1 MVITFI
7 FMCSNHLFLI
17 YISSSS
23 CRFSCNWMVCHYPKI
38 IGRSIFC
45 SSLVNPGLH
54 ILLYLCFS
62 SFFII
67 LNSYRI
73 DPPPLFSCY
82 WVVCDYPEIITEVT
96 PTRGQKPGEGVWD
109 NSQPRFHSSLPGIV
123 VVLVVTIEIFTAY
136 FWPCQP
142 VVSFLSC
149 FFCDVVLVNKKKSYT
164 EAASE
169 SCPCL
174 YHVTKF
180 VLVHVQIIDSLR

>member
-1 MVITFI
+1 MVQMVQKSSKCKNGPKLSDNYLDQNGPDFSYAFPILKFQKDTFLG
-7 FMCSNHLFLI
+7 HP
-17 YISSSS
+17 
-23 CRFSCNWMVCHYPKI
+23 V
-38 IGRSIFC
+38 
-45 SSLVNPGLH
+45 
-54 ILLYLCFS
+54 LLYLCFS

-149 FFCDVVLVNKKKSYT
+149 FFCDVVLVNKKKVILKLPQNRVPVFTMSQNLSWCMCKLLT
-164 EAASE
+164 
-169 SCPCL
+169 
-174 YHVTKF
+174 V
-180 VLVHVQIIDSLR
+180 

>member
-1 MVITFI
+1 M
-7 FMCSNHLFLI
+7 
-17 YISSSS
+17 
-23 CRFSCNWMVCHYPKI
+23 
-38 IGRSIFC
+38 
-45 SSLVNPGLH
+45 
-54 ILLYLCFS
+54 
-62 SFFII
+62 
-67 LNSYRI
+67 
-73 DPPPLFSCY
+73 
-82 WVVCDYPEIITEVT
+82 VCDYPEIITEVT

>member
-23 CRFSCNWMVCHYPKI
+23 CLFSCNWIVYHYPKM

-45 SSLVNPGLH
+45 SSLDNPGLH

-149 FFCDVVLVNKKKSYT
+149 FFCDVVLFNKKKVILKLPQNRVPVFTMSQNLSWCMCKLLT
-164 EAASE
+164 
-169 SCPCL
+169 
-174 YHVTKF
+174 V
-180 VLVHVQIIDSLR
+180 